1 MAGMRG
7 PLGSPSPRLRFW
19 VLPRCLFLL
28 GLPRCKNSCGAAAQ
42 CHNPSSGPSF
52 QESVVLCRVA
62 VPCHVPLG
70 CAIDNPGLR
79 AATADGPQRH
89 PMSSA
94 GFSAAP
100 IPIPAPQSGGE
111 GLNLGLLLL
120 VIGGAVGRSRDGDS
134 AA

>member
-1 MAGMRG
+1 
-7 PLGSPSPRLRFW
+7 
-19 VLPRCLFLL
+19 
-28 GLPRCKNSCGAAAQ
+28 
-42 CHNPSSGPSF
+42 
-52 QESVVLCRVA
+52 
-62 VPCHVPLG
+62 
-70 CAIDNPGLR
+70 
-79 AATADGPQRH
+79 
-89 PMSSA
+89 MSSA